1 MPIVGFNLHKISI
14 ERKEPITGQVNIK
27 TNLKISDIKE
37 EKTIAELGK
46 ENVALKFEFGFD
58 ILYEPKIA
66 AIHFSGHVLDME
78 SEKQAKEILKSWKDK
93 KIDEDLRL
101 RISNMIW
108 VKCNIKAFLLEE
120 EIGLPVHIPLPRL
133 TK

>member
-1 MPIVGFNLHKISI
+1 MAIIGFNLKKISI
-14 ERKEPITGQVNIK
+14 ERKQPIKGQVNVK
-27 TNLKISDIKE
+27 TNLRIAEIEE
-37 EKTIAELGK
+37 EKTVVEIAPGK
-46 ENVALKFEFGFD
+46 TPLRFDFEFA
-58 ILYEPKIA
+58 INYEPKIA
-66 AIHFSGHVLDME
+66 VVHFVGHVLDLE
-78 SEKQAKEILKSWKDK
+78 EDKEAKKILKEWKDK